1 MTDTDTGTP
10 SWRDTLYIWDGIV
23 SCGIPD
29 PDAKKTST
37 TTTPLSWEGTW
48 VPVTNV
54 PDAANAEVPKRNAF
68 KEFVDS
74 DCKFLISGTAA
85 ENKSLLSN
93 GNEKMKDQDE
103 ENEDDDKDEDGH
115 FFIAKLTQGE
125 GWDMKDDEENEN
137 GGNAESTKTKKYQ
150 DETHDVLVKTL
161 RWSGNQHDQTEFL
174 IVAKGKNEFGPFI
187 SVGWQRPGC
196 RWTLARRYLSTD
208 GDGKGKDNKDP
219 RISWSL
225 MELHQAVIGESIEV
239 LKDGSGQK
247 LLKIPPWQ
255 SSIMHVNYQEPPKE
269 SHMGGRKKR
278 QKTSAVE

>member
-1 MTDTDTGTP
+1 MTS

-29 PDAKKTST
+29 PDTKKASTTTTT

-54 PDAANAEVPKRNAF
+54 PDATNAEVPKRNAF

-74 DCKFLISGTAA
+74 DCKFLISGTAV
-85 ENKSLLSN
+85 EDESLLSN
-93 GNEKMKDQDE
+93 GNGKKKDEDDE
-103 ENEDDDKDEDGH
+103 DDKDEEEH

-125 GWDMKDDEENEN
+125 GWDMKDDNEENEN
-137 GGNAESTKTKKYQ
+137 GGNAASTKKKYQ
-150 DETHDVLVKTL
+150 DDTHDVLVKTL
-161 RWSGNQHDQTEFL
+161 RWSGNQLDQREYL

-196 RWTLARRYLSTD
+196 RWTLARRYLD
-208 GDGKGKDNKDP
+208 GDDGKDKDP

-225 MELHQAVIGESIEV
+225 MELHQAAINESIEV
-239 LKDGSGQK
+239 MKDGSGQK
-247 LLKIPPWQ
+247 RLKVPPWQ
-255 SSIMHVNYQEPPKE
+255 CSIMHVNYQEPPKE
-269 SHMGGRKKR
+269 ESHMGNSGRGKR
-278 QKTSAVE
+278 QKTSTAE

>member
-1 MTDTDTGTP
+1 MTDTDTDTSST

-29 PDAKKTST
+29 PDTKKTS

-54 PDAANAEVPKRNAF
+54 PDATNAEVPKRNAF

-74 DCKFLISGTAA
+74 DCKFLISGTAV
-85 ENKSLLSN
+85 EDESLSK
-93 GNEKMKDQDE
+93 GNRKKKDQDE
-103 ENEDDDKDEDGH
+103 EKKDDNDDEDER

-161 RWSGNQHDQTEFL
+161 RWSGNQRDQREFL

-196 RWTLARRYLSTD
+196 RWTLARRYLSD
-208 GDGKGKDNKDP
+208 DVDGKDNKDP

-225 MELHQAVIGESIEV
+225 MELHQAVISETIEV
-239 LKDGSGQK
+239 MKDGSGQK
-247 LLKIPPWQ
+247 ILKIPPWQ
-255 SSIMHVNYQEPPKE
+255 SSIMHVDYQEPPKD
-269 SHMGGRKKR
+269 SHMGGRRKR
-278 QKTSAVE
+278 QKKSAAE